1 MDRIVDRIFDRI
13 FDRIVDRNLD
23 RNLERNLG
31 RYVGENMGRSLGRN
45 MGRNLCRNILTKSF
59 WQNYLDTHF
68 EILGIDLSISKIFF
82 LFSLGLQQHFDKVHL
97 KLKSYVCEKCGKGFN
112 SKIEFIE
119 HQALPSCNF
128 MTSTD
133 IIFKCDKCQDTFN
146 TVKGKNLWITGLL
159 NTRYHLRIF

>member
-1 MDRIVDRIFDRI
+1 MDRILDRIVDRTLNRI
-13 FDRIVDRNLD
+13 LDRIVDRNLD
-23 RNLERNLG
+23 RNLERNLA
-31 RYVGENMGRSLGRN
+31 RI
-45 MGRNLCRNILTKSF
+45 MGRNLARNILTKSF

-68 EILGIDLSISKIFF
+68 EILGIDLSISMIFF
-82 LFSLGLQQHFDKVHL
+82 FFSLGLQQHFDKVHL

-159 NTRYHLRIF
+159 NTDHT

>member
-1 MDRIVDRIFDRI
+1 MWAEIF
-13 FDRIVDRNLD
+13 
-23 RNLERNLG
+23 G
-31 RYVGENMGRSLGRN
+31 
-45 MGRNLCRNILTKSF
+45 
-59 WQNYLDTHF
+59 QNYLDTDF
-68 EILGIDLSISKIFF
+68 DLGISQIFF
-82 LFSLGLQQHFDKVHL
+82 LFFLGLQQHFDKVHL

-146 TVKGKNLWITGLL
+146 TVKGKNL
-159 NTRYHLRIF
+159 